1 MYDAI
6 IIGGGL
12 AGSSLA
18 AHLAR
23 AGRSVLLLEK
33 RRLPADK
40 LCGEFLSPEVTSSL
54 RTLGV
59 LGEVRSA
66 GAHPIRR
73 ARITSAGGAS
83 FESALPG
90 TALGLSRRR
99 LDTLLF
105 ENARRAG
112 ADARDGT
119 KARAVEGT
127 LGDGFSVKTG
137 AGERF
142 AGRLVFGAYGRRG
155 VLDRT
160 LERPFLDEDAPLVAF
175 KAHYRATRS
184 AEALPDGAIE
194 VHTFPGGYCGLARIE
209 TGAVNA
215 CWIARTSLL
224 KDAGGT
230 PEAMADEA
238 LAQNPALAERMN
250 AMKRTSGDF
259 EATSQVTLQ
268 TKGAFAGGGVC
279 MVGDTAGMIAP
290 LCGDGMAM
298 AMRAAELAVEPAGA
312 FLEGR
317 HSAEAFRSAY
327 ERKWKRAFRTRLTLG
342 RLAHRSGLRPML
354 ASAVVRAFRW
364 IPPLGRWF
372 IRRTRG
378 RKGRARVHP
387 ESTCSLALAA
397 RE

>member
-33 RRLPADK
+33 RSLPADK
-40 LCGEFLSPEVTSSL
+40 LCGEFLSPEVTGSL
-54 RTLGV
+54 RRLGV
-59 LGEVRSA
+59 LDEVRSA

-99 LDTLLF
+99 LDALLF

-119 KARAVEGT
+119 KARAVEGA
-127 LGDGFSVKTG
+127 LGEGFSVETG
-137 AGERF
+137 GGERF

-160 LERPFLDEDAPLVAF
+160 LERPFLEKDAPLVAF
-175 KAHYRATRS
+175 KAHYDAVRPKT
-184 AEALPDGAIE
+184 ALPDGAIE
-194 VHTFPGGYCGLARIE
+194 VHAFPGGYCGLARIE

-215 CWIARTSLL
+215 CWIARTALL
-224 KDAGGT
+224 KDAGGD
-230 PEAMADEA
+230 PEAMAA
-238 LAQNPALAERMN
+238 QTLSQNPALAERMN
-250 AMKRTSGDF
+250 AMERASEEF
-259 EATSQVTLQ
+259 EATSQVTLR
-268 TKGAFAGGGVC
+268 TKGTFAGGVC

-298 AMRAAELAVEPAGA
+298 ALRAAELAAGPAEDV
-312 FLEGR
+312 LDGR
-317 HSAEAFRSAY
+317 RSATGFRNAY
-327 ERKWKRAFRTRLTLG
+327 ERRWTRAFRTRLALG
-342 RLAHRSGLRPML
+342 RFAHRSGLHPLL

-364 IPPLGRWF
+364 VPPLGRWF

-378 RKGRARVHP
+378 GGGAGVRGEP
-387 ESTCSLALAA
+387 
-397 RE
+397 